1 MESGTPPS
9 QDVDIVRVFD
19 NGRRDE
25 EPGRYSQ
32 MMGGYWDSKDE
43 EPNQGRD
50 FDAHCMASQRELD
63 LGHMSSQFQTPGVF
77 E

>member
-1 MESGTPPS
+1 MESGTP
-9 QDVDIVRVFD
+9 QDVDIVRAVD

-25 EPGRYSQ
+25 EELGRYSQ

-50 FDAHCMASQRELD
+50 FGAHCMASQRELD
-63 LGHMSSQFQTPGVF
+63 LGHMSSRFQTPVVF